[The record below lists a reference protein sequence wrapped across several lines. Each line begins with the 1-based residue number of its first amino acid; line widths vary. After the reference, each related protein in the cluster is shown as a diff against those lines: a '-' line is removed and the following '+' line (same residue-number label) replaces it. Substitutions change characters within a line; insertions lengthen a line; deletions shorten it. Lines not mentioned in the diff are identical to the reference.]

1 MSRQYDNWIHSQL
14 EPSDKCISEGLA
26 ASNQLRMASVV
37 PGDGEPTEAERDK
50 MNDEWIEYLEAT
62 GKIPK

>member
-1 MSRQYDNWIHSQL
+1 MSRAYDYYIHQQL
-14 EPSDKCISEGLA
+14 EPDNTIISEGRA
-26 ASNQLRMASVV
+26 TRNQLRMVSVV

-62 GKIPK
+62 GKLPK

>member
-1 MSRQYDNWIHSQL
+1 MSRQYDYYIHSLL
-14 EPSDKCISEGLA
+14 EPDNNIISEGRA
-26 ASNQLRMASVV
+26 TRNQLRMASVV

-62 GKIPK
+62 GKLPK